1 MNNIMSLYQRFMQ
14 NPFKAFTEAR
24 LNIPQGMN
32 SPDQIIQ
39 HLLNTGQISQD
50 RLNHVVQMWNDPQI
64 QQLMRMR

>member
-14 NPFKAFTEAR
+14 NPVRALMEAR

-39 HLLNTGQISQD
+39 HLLNTGQVSQD
-50 RLNHVVQMWNDPQI
+50 RFNQVMQMRNDPQI

>member
-14 NPFKAFTEAR
+14 NPVRALMEAR

-50 RLNHVVQMWNDPQI
+50 RVNQVMQMRNDPQI

>member
-1 MNNIMSLYQRFMQ
+1 MNNIISLYQRFMQ
-14 NPFKAFTEAR
+14 NPVRALMEAR

-39 HLLNTGQISQD
+39 HLLNTGQVSQD
-50 RLNHVVQMWNDPQI
+50 RVNQVMQMRNDPQI